1 MHLWVPRCSQKAG
14 KEVPGIPYPEPEVP
28 SEEPTRRGAILFQ
41 HLLSPLAIK
50 FDCWSLTAWVQS
62 PALPLTS
69 CVTSDK
75 S

>member
-1 MHLWVPRCSQKAG
+1 MRNPLA
-14 KEVPGIPYPEPEVP
+14 EA
-28 SEEPTRRGAILFQ
+28 AIFFQ
-41 HLLSPLAIK
+41 HLLSPLAMK